1 MKATPGSLVK
11 YREREWVV
19 LPSENPEVVVLR
31 PIGGSVRETC
41 AVLKSFSDLI
51 GASLPYERLQE
62 AAFPLP
68 DPGNAQDHIAVR
80 LVMQA
85 ARLLLRE
92 GAAPFRS
99 LGHLSF
105 RPHPYQFVP
114 LIMALR
120 LKTLRLLVAD
130 DVGVGKTIEAGLI
143 ARELLDRGEVQRVA
157 VLCPASLCDQW
168 EQELREKFHIE
179 AVVIR
184 SGTVPRLERQTP
196 PDTSIFDHY
205 QHFVASIDTVKGER
219 YRASFLQRCPS
230 LVIVDEVHG
239 AARAP
244 GASHKRGQQQRY
256 DLLRALADDAERHL
270 ILLTA
275 TPYSGVDSAFLSL
288 LGLLQDRFEG
298 LSLTQMRGEERQDL
312 ARHFVQRRRADVKLW
327 MGKETRFPE
336 RDTKDGEQPYHFSE
350 EYGQFY
356 RNVYDFARDL
366 VRSGDALKGWKRRMR
381 YWSALALMRC
391 VTSSPAAAAVALAKR
406 AGETEASWGGGV
418 DALEGIADEDLDDV
432 FRPSV
437 MDPFDVESVADV
449 LPSAVFEAQ
458 EQDVN
463 WTEGDR
469 QKLRRF
475 AREAR
480 DLMGMADTKLSKL
493 LEVIGDLKRQGY
505 QPIVWC
511 RYIATAEYVAEALE
525 RQLTSEYPALRVASV
540 TGARPPGE
548 RRLVVEEL
556 GKARQRVLVATDCL
570 SEGVNLQEHFDAV
583 IHYDLPWN
591 PNRLEQREGR
601 VDRFGQRSKQVK
613 AILIYGQDNPVDG
626 AVLDVLLR
634 KAREI
639 RRTLGIHVPLPMNSE
654 TIMESVLR
662 SLFRRSRYDAMQLS
676 FEELI
681 QVDDDQVDVDKLH
694 REWSRSA
701 EREKVSRT
709 RFSQQG
715 IKPEEV
721 SRELEETDSVL
732 GDPKAVQDFLTEA
745 SQRLSFGFHKSKKGY
760 WELNADE
767 LPAVV
772 RPAVR
777 LRFADGH
784 GSQCV
789 ALDSPT
795 PEGVT
800 YVGRNHVLVEG
811 LAEHVL
817 DMAFHPPD
825 GGVPVARCG
834 VIRTQ
839 QVTQRTT
846 LYLLRLRYLQRQ
858 GAEGPQA
865 LAEET
870 LAWGFSGAPPDIVPL
885 SLEDAASLLD
895 AASPAANVSAA
906 EKREVLSTVISW
918 WDALQPELA
927 NLMGERAKRLA
938 EAHHRVGRLL
948 KEGAMRIEPQM
959 PPDLLGV
966 LVMLPVPKGVA
977 S

>member
-1 MKATPGSLVK
+1 MKANPGSLVK

-19 LPSENPEVVVLR
+19 LPSENPEVVRLR

-41 AVLKSFSDLI
+41 ALLKSFSDLI
-51 GASLPYERLQE
+51 GSSLPHERLQE

-120 LKTLRLLVAD
+120 LDTRRLLVAD

-205 QHFVASIDTVKGER
+205 RHFVASIDTVKGER

-244 GASHKRGQQQRY
+244 GAKHKRGQQQRY
-256 DLLRALADDAERHL
+256 DLLRALADDADRHL

-275 TPYSGVDSAFLSL
+275 TPYSGVESAFLSI
-288 LGLLQDRFEG
+288 LGLLQNRFEG
-298 LSLTQMRGEERQDL
+298 LSLTQMSSVERKDL
-312 ARHFVQRRRADVKLW
+312 AQHFVQRRRADVKLW

-336 RDTKDGEQPYHFSE
+336 RDTEDGEQPYHFSE
-350 EYGQFY
+350 EYRQFY
-356 RNVYDFARDL
+356 RSVYDFASDL
-366 VRSGDALKGWKRRMR
+366 VLSGDALKGWKRRMR

-391 VTSSPAAAAVALAKR
+391 ATSSPAAAVVALAKR
-406 AGETEASWGGGV
+406 AGETEPGWGGP
-418 DALEGIADEDLDDV
+418 DLLDSLAEEELDV
-432 FRPSV
+432 SLRSVV
-437 MDPFDVESVADV
+437 MDPFEVESVVDV
-449 LPSAVFEAQ
+449 PPSSVFEMQ
-458 EQDVN
+458 EQDDA
-463 WTEGDR
+463 WTDKDR
-469 QKLRRF
+469 GKLRRF
-475 AREAR
+475 AAQAR
-480 DLMGMADTKLSKL
+480 GLMGQADTKLSKL

-525 RQLTSEYPALRVASV
+525 LGLAAKYPGLRVASV

-556 GKARQRVLVATDCL
+556 GKSAQRVLVATDCL
-570 SEGVNLQEHFDAV
+570 SEGVNLQEHFNAV

-601 VDRFGQRSKQVK
+601 VDRFGQRSKKVK

-676 FEELI
+676 FEQLI
-681 QVDDDQVDVDKLH
+681 QVDDDQVDVEQLH
-694 REWSRSA
+694 RDWSRSA

-709 RFSQQG
+709 RFSQRG
-715 IKPEEV
+715 IKPQEV
-721 SRELEETDSVL
+721 SRELEETDGIL
-732 GDPKAVQDFLTEA
+732 GDPKAVQAFLTEA
-745 SQRLSFGFHKSKKGY
+745 SQRLSFGFRKSKKGY
-760 WELNADE
+760 WNLSAGE
-767 LPAVV
+767 LPAEV

-777 LRFADGH
+777 LRLRDSHA
-784 GSQCV
+784 SQRV
-789 ALDSPT
+789 AFDSPT

-800 YVGRNHVLVEG
+800 YVGRNHPLVEG
-811 LAEHVL
+811 LAEHIL

-839 QVTQRTT
+839 QVIRRTT
-846 LYLLRLRYLQRQ
+846 LYLLRLRYLQRE
-858 GAEGPQA
+858 GAERPPT

-870 LAWGFSGAPPDIVPL
+870 LAWGFRGAPPDTLPL
-885 SLEDAASLLD
+885 SLEAAASLLD
-895 AASPAANVSAA
+895 AASPSANVSAA
-906 EKREVLSTVISW
+906 EKREVLSTAISG
-918 WDALQPELA
+918 WDTLQPELA
-927 NLMGERAKRLA
+927 DLMGERAKRLA
-938 EAHHRVGRLL
+938 EAHRRVGRLL

-959 PPDLLGV
+959 PPDLLGI
-966 LVMLPVPKGVA
+966 LVMLPVPKGVV